1 MGRRRKRCRITVV
14 EEPDAAPPPAPG
26 PPRQQPVAAA
36 ARAGLVPEAMR
47 ELQGYE
53 VSVTAA
59 FALSSEADATQLRYR
74 LEHLQQAEGIAAVDV
89 EPAPDGARVRAGPFV
104 LRRAGAPEGSV
115 PPALLWCFACL
126 SVEEG
131 EEPCVTFDESDATI
145 GFLEAVQRELAGTE
159 AEDNEA
165 MGGGGGDPCAVGL
178 AMYRSVGRAA
188 VADALAATQ
197 AMVADSA
204 PLPPEHRRVHTSS
217 RVLDAAECRR
227 VIESSEAHAA
237 QQGWSTGR
245 HVAYPTTDL
254 AVGTVG
260 ALRSWL
266 PQAIAARLLPEFER
280 SFGLAGALSLAQPDS
295 FAPVSVGSFVHV
307 QAH

>member
-1 MGRRRKRCRITVV
+1 M
-14 EEPDAAPPPAPG
+14 
-26 PPRQQPVAAA
+26 
-36 ARAGLVPEAMR
+36 
-47 ELQGYE
+47 
-53 VSVTAA
+53 
-59 FALSSEADATQLRYR
+59 
-74 LEHLQQAEGIAAVDV
+74 
-89 EPAPDGARVRAGPFV
+89 
-104 LRRAGAPEGSV
+104 

-159 AEDNEA
+159 AEDTEA

-237 QQGWSTGR
+237 EQGWSTGR

-260 ALRSWL
+260 ALRGWL
-266 PQAIAARLLPEFER
+266 PQAIVARLLPEFER
-280 SFGLAGALSLAQPDS
+280 SFSLAGALPLLAQPDS
-295 FAPVSVGSFVHV
+295 FPPADATCSFVHV

>member
-1 MGRRRKRCRITVV
+1 M
-14 EEPDAAPPPAPG
+14 
-26 PPRQQPVAAA
+26 
-36 ARAGLVPEAMR
+36 
-47 ELQGYE
+47 
-53 VSVTAA
+53 S
-59 FALSSEADATQLRYR
+59 
-74 LEHLQQAEGIAAVDV
+74 
-89 EPAPDGARVRAGPFV
+89 
-104 LRRAGAPEGSV
+104 
-115 PPALLWCFACL
+115 PALLWCFACL

-165 MGGGGGDPCAVGL
+165 MACGGGDPSAVGL

-260 ALRSWL
+260 ALRGWL

-280 SFGLAGALSLAQPDS
+280 SFDLAGALSLAQPDS
-295 FAPVSVGSFVHV
+295 FLPVSAGSFVHV

>member
-1 MGRRRKRCRITVV
+1 MDREQFYEAVMN
-14 EEPDAAPPPAPG
+14 AN
-26 PPRQQPVAAA
+26 
-36 ARAGLVPEAMR
+36 ARLNG
-47 ELQGYE
+47 
-53 VSVTAA
+53 
-59 FALSSEADATQLRYR
+59 
-74 LEHLQQAEGIAAVDV
+74 
-89 EPAPDGARVRAGPFV
+89 
-104 LRRAGAPEGSV
+104 
-115 PPALLWCFACL
+115 LLWCFACL

-165 MGGGGGDPCAVGL
+165 MGGGGGDPSAVGL

-237 QQGWSTGR
+237 
-245 HVAYPTTDL
+245 L
-254 AVGTVG
+254 
-260 ALRSWL
+260 
-266 PQAIAARLLPEFER
+266 QAMAAARCACPVLTLCAEGG
-280 SFGLAGALSLAQPDS
+280 SHAAQHS
-295 FAPVSVGSFVHV
+295 QV
-307 QAH
+307 QWWQ

>member
-14 EEPDAAPPPAPG
+14 EEPDTAPPPTPS

-36 ARAGLVPEAMR
+36 ARAGLVPKAMR
-47 ELQGYE
+47 DLQGYE

-89 EPAPDGARVRAGPFV
+89 EPVPDGARVRAGPFV
-104 LRRAGAPEGSV
+104 LRRAGTAQGSV

-165 MGGGGGDPCAVGL
+165 MGGGGGDPFTVGL

-217 RVLDAAECRR
+217 RMLDAAECRR

-260 ALRSWL
+260 ALRGWL
-266 PQAIAARLLPEFER
+266 PQVIAARLLPEFER
-280 SFGLAGALSLAQPDS
+280 SFGLAGALPLAQPQ
-295 FAPVSVGSFVHV
+295 FPR
-307 QAH
+307 